1 MYILILYSTSHSEDQ
16 ISLSEVSEF
25 SSLFPTA
32 PSPVPTLV
40 EQQTIMELDQLTE
53 QETRDLLISV
63 LFVLKYIDRGTVL
76 TLCIVYV
83 WSIRVPPVILKAR
96 HQPTLYICKWLC
108 LLLRLGLPEQAM
120 VNFHD
125 QYLI

>member
-63 LFVLKYIDRGTVL
+63 LFVLKYIDRGTYTH
-76 TLCIVYV
+76 TL
-83 WSIRVPPVILKAR
+83 
-96 HQPTLYICKWLC
+96 
-108 LLLRLGLPEQAM
+108 LGLC
-120 VNFHD
+120 VV
-125 QYLI
+125 YLCSTHKSQG